1 MEFSELEKNWH
12 MFSKRLEEN
21 TRINKRILNEMMTRK
36 PRHRINLLRW
46 ESGIRMLLT
55 VALCVFLIIRFD
67 TTILSLRGV
76 MLVFLV
82 LFAGL
87 AHYFDTFQLFKL
99 LGKLDFSKPVKHINI
114 LFLAYEQKKL
124 WVKKLTTMSY
134 VLLIPLLAYVLFT
147 NGNALLKGGIEFI
160 LTIVIVAVGGLL
172 FSRSRHRLIQS
183 QIRKLREEMEELNE
197 SERSE

>member
-12 MFSKRLEEN
+12 MFSERLEEN
-21 TRINKRILNEMMTRK
+21 TRINKKILNEMMTRK
-36 PRHRINLLRW
+36 PRRRVNLLRW

-67 TTILSLRGV
+67 TTILSLRGA
-76 MLVFLV
+76 MMVFLI
-82 LFAGL
+82 LFAGM

-99 LGKLDFSKPVKHINI
+99 LGKLDFSKPVKHINM
-114 LFLAYEQKKL
+114 LFLAYERKKL

-147 NGNALLKGGIEFI
+147 KGNVLLKGGIESI
-160 LTIVIVAVGGLL
+160 LLIAIVTVGALL
-172 FSRSRHRLIQS
+172 FSRSRHRLVQD

-197 SERSE
+197 TER